1 MGRPWAPYGIDAR
14 ALSALVAHVQGDWD
28 GSRQILD
35 VRGESPPPLAEAM
48 LSAVELAVLAGRGS
62 DRVLALRP
70 HLQPWWARDGF
81 IAIVSGGALMEAYAN
96 RGDIDAV
103 LKVHD
108 EIYEVVTA
116 LWQRKS
122 FAGQIRLGA
131 IAVAALASEA
141 GRTSTRDRAELVA
154 RGESLAGRAT
164 EALEVWQW
172 RTPGPEAQAWLARLE
187 AERLRLSWAAGLEV
201 PVDALV
207 AAWRETLVRFELFGH
222 VPETAR
228 TKARLAAVLRADG
241 HTAEADEL
249 VADARATATRLG
261 AQPLLAELGGS
272 TATVNS
278 RAVPRTSDD
287 ALTARELEV
296 LALVAEGRSN
306 REIAGQLFISAKT
319 VSVHVSNI
327 LAKLGAGGRT
337 EAVAIAR
344 RRGVL

>member
-1 MGRPWAPYGIDAR
+1 M
-14 ALSALVAHVQGDWD
+14 AH
-28 GSRQILD
+28 
-35 VRGESPPPLAEAM
+35 
-48 LSAVELAVLAGRGS
+48 
-62 DRVLALRP
+62 
-70 HLQPWWARDGF
+70 
-81 IAIVSGGALMEAYAN
+81 
-96 RGDIDAV
+96 
-103 LKVHD
+103 
-108 EIYEVVTA
+108 
-116 LWQRKS
+116 
-122 FAGQIRLGA
+122 
-131 IAVAALASEA
+131 
-141 GRTSTRDRAELVA
+141 
-154 RGESLAGRAT
+154 
-164 EALEVWQW
+164 
-172 RTPGPEAQAWLARLE
+172 PGPEAQAWLARLE

-222 VPETAR
+222 VPEAAR

-241 HTAEADEL
+241 QTAEADEL